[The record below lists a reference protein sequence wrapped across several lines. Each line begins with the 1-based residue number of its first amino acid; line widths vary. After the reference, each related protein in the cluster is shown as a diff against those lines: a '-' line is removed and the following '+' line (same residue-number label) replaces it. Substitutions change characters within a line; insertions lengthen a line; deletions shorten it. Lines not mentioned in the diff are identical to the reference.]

1 MKLFTHVLIGDHPLV
16 TDTTWAYP
24 ATLQATAI
32 LTPSVATPTPSP
44 MGTLHITLPVD
55 FMQVDPVS
63 TSLPL
68 MLKCS
73 TRQQLSVFMQTCLLS
88 EPTLTDLVWQD

>member
-1 MKLFTHVLIGDHPLV
+1 MEH
-16 TDTTWAYP
+16 TTCTYP
-24 ATLQATAI
+24 TTLQAIAI
-32 LTPSVATPTPSP
+32 PTLVVATPTLSP

-68 MLKCS
+68 MLKCL
-73 TRQQLSVFMQTCLLS
+73 RDNNLHPVKVDHVCQPKQYKYIYERGLVDFELSNDKFF
-88 EPTLTDLVWQD
+88 